1 MDSAVSLGTSPSK
14 KNIPTRSL
22 VSLYAV
28 LTPSL
33 PRRRL
38 KETAT
43 VSYIQLGVLRPVN
56 QYGYIRAT
64 DSNKSAGAG
73 IAQWLE
79 HRTRD

>member
-1 MDSAVSLGTSPSK
+1 MDSAVSLRTSPSK

-22 VSLYAV
+22 VSPCAV

-38 KETAT
+38 KETAAT

-64 DSNKSAGAG
+64 DSNKSAKFE
-73 IAQWLE
+73 IFNP
-79 HRTRD
+79 